1 MRARL
6 WGTRGSVASPGP
18 DTVRY
23 GGNTSCVEVRTS
35 DDELIV
41 LDAGTGMRSLG
52 LTLLNSGITR
62 IHVLL
67 THLHMDH
74 LQGLGFFKPLYDP
87 NVELIIYGP
96 PSPTVPLADR
106 IATYLSPPLFPVA
119 LSDVPCRLS
128 FHDADGSFEIGAAT
142 VTAASVVHQGS
153 TVGYRIDDHGRSLT
167 YIPDHEPSLGV
178 LDLALQD
185 PSWVSGSG
193 LAQNVDVL
201 LHDAQYS
208 SDEYPNHVG
217 WGHSAIEHVVAFA
230 QLSGVQKL
238 VFFHHDPLHTDS
250 DLDEL
255 RACAL
260 ATWPGNP
267 DDLVL
272 GFEGMELDL
281 SAAGQ
286 TATHASG

>member
-1 MRARL
+1 MHARL

-23 GGNTSCVEVRTS
+23 GGNTSCVEVRTD

-52 LTLLNSGITR
+52 LTLLGSGIRR

-87 NVELIIYGP
+87 NVEIVIYGP
-96 PSPTVPLADR
+96 PSPTVALADR
-106 IATYLSPPLFPVA
+106 IATYLSPPLFPVTLA
-119 LSDVPCRLS
+119 DVPARLS
-128 FHDADGSFEIGAAT
+128 FHDADGTFDVGSAT
-142 VTAASVVHQGS
+142 VTAAPVVHQGS
-153 TVGYRIDDHGRSLT
+153 TVGYRIDDLGRALT

-178 LDLALQD
+178 LDLADQD
-185 PSWVSGSG
+185 PSWVSGTG

-208 SDEYPNHVG
+208 TEEYPNHVG
-217 WGHSAIEHVVAFA
+217 WGHSAVDHVVAFA
-230 QLSGVQKL
+230 QLAGVRQL
-238 VFFHHDPLHTDS
+238 VLFHHDPLHTDA
-250 DLDEL
+250 DLEIL
-255 RACAL
+255 REHALSSWSGGADNLAL
-260 ATWPGNP
+260 AY
-267 DDLVL
+267 
-272 GFEGMELDL
+272 EGMEFDL
-281 SAAGQ
+281 SAAAQ
-286 TATHASG
+286 PVQQAIS